1 MQPLCA
7 SGKTTI
13 CIANVLPQ
21 RMHFM
26 NETNTTTQHVR
37 VAFNSAPCTLESCL
51 IQNKKKVKCA
61 KTNAIVWN

>member
-1 MQPLCA
+1 MQPLCV

-26 NETNTTTQHVR
+26 NETNTETQHVR
-37 VAFNSAPCTLESCL
+37 GLLL
-51 IQNKKKVKCA
+51 IRRHVY
-61 KTNAIVWN
+61 